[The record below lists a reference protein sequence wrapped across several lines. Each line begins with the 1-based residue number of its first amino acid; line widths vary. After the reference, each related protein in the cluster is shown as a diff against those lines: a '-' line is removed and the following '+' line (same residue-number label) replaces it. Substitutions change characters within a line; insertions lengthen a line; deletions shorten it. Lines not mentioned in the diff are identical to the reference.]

1 MCFRDSTALAVL
13 PERPREYMRYV
24 EVMDWACRWAE
35 SPVTDVPFDM
45 VTMLLTYTSD
55 GALSRRLAVAST
67 L

>member
-1 MCFRDSTALAVL
+1 
-13 PERPREYMRYV
+13 MRYV